1 MSAKAIFNKETRTA
15 MPTAHISAD
24 FASSTGRPIRP
35 LHGMNSGPRNT
46 IVYDARPQFVEAGL
60 PFVRLHDIEYP
71 YGSGEYVD
79 VPCIF
84 KSFDADENDPQNYSF
99 AQTDEYIR
107 QCLSVNAKIIYRLGV
122 SIEHNPTKLYTY
134 PPKDFAKWAR
144 ICEHII
150 RHYNEGWANGF
161 AWNIEYWE
169 IWNESDAE
177 STKTWAGTQQQ
188 FIEFY
193 TVAARHLKS
202 CFPHLKI
209 GGCGFTGSHPENVER
224 FLRAIAERGVPLDFF
239 SFHTYSATPA
249 RPVALWQHF
258 RDTLCDFGYNN
269 AEIWLDEWNYMGAW
283 DPINQPLYY
292 PAMKDHRGAC
302 YYAAMLCAMQS
313 ETDIAGA
320 AYFEATPVKEFCGI
334 FNVREMR
341 VSIRNGATMEPT
353 KGFYA
358 FKSFNFLY
366 RMGEE
371 VPVCCDNESIHV
383 LAAAGDCG
391 HGMMIVNQGIEP
403 VDLHLSL
410 TGCRTDL
417 VLRLTDPMRTN
428 EVVRR
433 ILCEKSPHVSL
444 FLPAQSFL
452 YVGTDLPDPV
462 PSYDKDCYANISTAP
477 PKGWVNDLFE

>member
-1 MSAKAIFNKETRTA
+1 MDRILIDFAAEKGAVKPLHAVNNGPVKARSSQGRGNSDIWPEMGAPYARTHD
-15 MPTAHISAD
+15 TAHCYSYGLNHTIDIS
-24 FASSTGRPIRP
+24 G
-35 LHGMNSGPRNT
+35 
-46 IVYDARPQFVEAGL
+46 
-60 PFVRLHDIEYP
+60 
-71 YGSGEYVD
+71 
-79 VPCIF
+79 IF
-84 KSFDADENDPQNYSF
+84 PNFDADETDPASYDFQL
-99 AQTDEYIR
+99 TDIYIANTYA
-107 QCLSVNAKIIYRLGV
+107 CGTEIFYRLGE
-122 SIEHNPTKLYTY
+122 SIDHRVKKYHVH
-134 PPKDFAKWAR
+134 PPKDYAKWAR

-292 PAMKDHRGAC
+292 PAMTDPRGAC
-302 YYAAMLCAMQS
+302 YYAAMLCAMHS

-358 FKSFNFLY
+358 FKSFNSLY

-371 VPVCCDNESIHV
+371 VAVCCDNESIHV

-452 YVGTDLPDPV
+452 YVGTDLPDLV
-462 PSYDKDCYANISTAP
+462 PTYDKDCYAGVSVAP
-477 PKGWVNDLFE
+477 PKGRVNDLFE